1 MDKKAFGK
9 ELQKYREQAGY
20 SQETLAECVGCS
32 SIFISYIERGVKT
45 PSLNTLNSI
54 SNTFKRIGRYS
65 FRKGTE
71 KI

>member
-32 SIFISYIERGVKT
+32 SIFI
-45 PSLNTLNSI
+45 
-54 SNTFKRIGRYS
+54 FQA
-65 FRKGTE
+65 
-71 KI
+71 

>member
-32 SIFISYIERGVKT
+32 SIFISYNNLSE
-45 PSLNTLNSI
+45 
-54 SNTFKRIGRYS
+54 F
-65 FRKGTE
+65 
-71 KI
+71 